1 MVLFDEIEKAHPD
14 VFNVLLQILD
24 DGRLTDS
31 RGRVVSFKNTV
42 LIMTSNVGAHEVKDV
57 ATLGFYSKTEQ
68 SEYEEMKNRIDEA
81 LKAQFKPE
89 FLNRLDDVIIFH
101 RLSKEDAA
109 KICEKIIDGLQRR
122 LSEREIEVKVSTR
135 AKNLLVEKGYS
146 EEFGARPLKR
156 TVQRLIEDRLSEEIL
171 LGNASAGRTII
182 VDEQDGE
189 LVFSEE

>member
-1 MVLFDEIEKAHPD
+1 MLF
-14 VFNVLLQILD
+14 
-24 DGRLTDS
+24 RS
-31 RGRVVSFKNTV
+31 
-42 LIMTSNVGAHEVKDV
+42 
-57 ATLGFYSKTEQ
+57 
-68 SEYEEMKNRIDEA
+68 
-81 LKAQFKPE
+81 
-89 FLNRLDDVIIFH
+89 
-101 RLSKEDAA
+101 
-109 KICEKIIDGLQRR
+109 